1 MNSEYKQKLEY
12 FCAYQERCHSE
23 VLQKMMDLNVPYAE
37 RDEIMV
43 HLIEHNFLNETR
55 FAQSFARGKHSIK
68 KWGRNRIVN
77 ELKFRK
83 ISSHNIQ
90 LALKEIPEDAYEA
103 TFLELAQKQW
113 QSVTEKNILKKKK
126 KVADFLLRKG
136 YESQWIYDFINQ
148 QE

>member
-1 MNSEYKQKLEY
+1 MNPEYKQKLEY
-12 FCAYQERCHSE
+12 YCAYQERCHSE
-23 VLQKMMDLNVPYAE
+23 VLQKMNDLNIPFSE

-77 ELKFRK
+77 ELKLRK
-83 ISSHNIQ
+83 ISSYNIQ
-90 LALKEIPEDAYEA
+90 QALKEIEENSYEIA
-103 TFLELAQKQW
+103 FQELAQKQW

>member
-12 FCAYQERCHSE
+12 FCGYQERCHSE
-23 VLQKMMDLNVPYAE
+23 VLQKMMDLNVPYDQ

-55 FAQSFARGKHSIK
+55 FAQSFARGKHAIK

-83 ISSHNIQ
+83 ISAYNIQ
-90 LALKEIPEDAYEA
+90 QALKEINEEAYEA
-103 TFLELAQKQW
+103 TFLELSEKQW
-113 QSVTEKNILKKKK
+113 QSVTEKNSLKKKK

-136 YESQWIYDFINQ
+136 YESAWIYDFINRQ
-148 QE
+148 F